1 LRLSTFQVSSVLAKS
16 AENTIWPL
24 TNTNRLCYGISRP
37 LPCAD
42 ESYITLYSQACWATL
57 KLCTHYLVGKWLT
70 H

>member
-42 ESYITLYSQACWATL
+42 ESYITLYSQAC
-57 KLCTHYLVGKWLT
+57 
-70 H
+70 